1 MDFVKI
7 LLWVACAVQAY
18 LLGSVSFAYVIGKI
32 VMRRDIRKYG
42 SGNAGASNMTRNFG
56 WKLGLLTFVCDI
68 AKGAIAVLIGGLI
81 GGTQGAYSAN
91 LGAYIAAVFAVA
103 GHNWP
108 VFFGFRGGK
117 GAATT
122 LGVLFTLMPLQGLGI
137 LILSGILIA
146 ITMRVSVGSLSGA
159 VLMVVSSFVFFPN
172 DLAFQICSIFL
183 CALVIFSH
191 RENIKRILNGTESK
205 MTFGKGKPERIKK
218 DKSKKVKHAV
228 GMQRQE

>member
-1 MDFVKI
+1 MDIIKI
-7 LLWVACAVQAY
+7 FLWVACAVQAY
-18 LLGSVSFAYVIGKI
+18 LLGSISFAYVIGKI

-68 AKGAIAVLIGGLI
+68 AKGVIAVLIGGLI

-108 VFFGFRGGK
+108 IFFSFRGGK

-122 LGVLFTLMPLQGLGI
+122 LGVLLTLIPLQGLGI
-137 LILSGILIA
+137 LAIAGILIA
-146 ITMRVSVGSLSGA
+146 ITRHVSVGSLFGA
-159 VLMVVSSFVFFPN
+159 ALMVVSAFIFFPN
-172 DLAFQICSIFL
+172 DLPFQVCSIIL
-183 CALVIFSH
+183 CALAVFSH
-191 RENIKRILNGTESK
+191 RENIKRIINGTESK

-218 DKSKKVKHAV
+218 SKEKKVKTAV
-228 GMQRQE
+228 GIQRQE